1 MKFTCLYTIAN
12 ANSDLIQ
19 VSIKYT
25 PQFGSINNN
34 NLKVN
39 KMKLLEKT
47 ELAGL
52 ELKNRMAMA
61 AMTRSRADI
70 YGVVGDMTVKYYT
83 QRASAGL
90 LFTEAIRISEEATG
104 SPLTPGIFTN
114 EQIEAWKKVTQAVH
128 NKGGTIIAQLW
139 HTGRAGHSI
148 DRNGKL
154 PLAPSALPIRG
165 MQHFTSQG
173 MKSYETPQE
182 MSVEEI
188 KQTVKDFGQAAKNAI
203 EAGFDGVELH
213 AANGYL
219 PSQFLAESSN
229 QRTDEY
235 GGSVPNKVR
244 FVLEVMQELINT
256 VGGNK
261 VGIKISPFHPY
272 GDMILDDPIGTYTYL
287 IEELNKL
294 DFAYV
299 ELMKRSPYF
308 PSPSHYPEDDEIELF
323 GKIIEQTVI
332 ANAGYDKVSA
342 EVELEK
348 GIAKLV
354 SFGTLF
360 LANPDLPKR
369 FEKHTALNE
378 PDRATMFGGGEEG
391 YIDYP
396 FLNE

>member
-1 MKFTCLYTIAN
+1 MR
-12 ANSDLIQ
+12 
-19 VSIKYT
+19 
-25 PQFGSINNN
+25 
-34 NLKVN
+34 
-39 KMKLLEKT
+39 LLEPLQLKN
-47 ELAGL
+47 LA
-52 ELKNRMAMA
+52 LKNRMAMS
-61 AMTRSRADI
+61 AMTRSRAEI
-70 YGVVGDMTVKYYT
+70 NGVVGVMTVRYYT

-90 LFTEAIRISEEATG
+90 IFTEAIRISEEATG
-104 SPLTPGIFTN
+104 SPLTPGIYTSD
-114 EQIEAWKKVTQAVH
+114 QIEGWKKVTKSVH
-128 NKGGTIIAQLW
+128 EHGGIIIAQLW

-154 PLAPSALPIRG
+154 PLAPSPLPIQG

-173 MKSYETPQE
+173 LKNYETPQQITIT
-182 MSVEEI
+182 EI
-188 KQTVKDFGQAAKNAI
+188 QQTVKDYGQAAKNAI

-219 PSQFLAESSN
+219 PSQFLAESAN

-235 GGSVPNKVR
+235 GGSIRNKAR
-244 FVLEVMQELINT
+244 FVLEVIHELISA
-256 VGGNK
+256 VGGDK

-272 GDMILDDPIGTYTYL
+272 GNILLDNPLDTYTYV

-308 PSPSHYPEDDEIELF
+308 PSPAHYPAGDEIELL
-323 GKIIEQTVI
+323 GKMIKQTVI
-332 ANAGYDKVSA
+332 ANAGYDQASA
-342 EVELEK
+342 EAELEK
-348 GIAKLV
+348 GIARMV

-369 FEKHTALNE
+369 FERGAGLNE
-378 PDRATMFGGGEEG
+378 PDRATMFGGGEQG

-396 FLNE
+396 AIID

>member
-1 MKFTCLYTIAN
+1 MNIMKI
-12 ANSDLIQ
+12 
-19 VSIKYT
+19 
-25 PQFGSINNN
+25 
-34 NLKVN
+34 
-39 KMKLLEKT
+39 LEKKQ
-47 ELAGL
+47 LGNL
-52 ELKNRMAMA
+52 ELKNKMAMS

-70 YGVVGDMTVKYYT
+70 HGVVGEMTVEYYT

-114 EQIEAWKKVTQAVH
+114 EQIEAWKKITQAVH
-128 NKGGTIIAQLW
+128 DKGGIIIAQLW
-139 HTGRAGHSI
+139 HTGRVGHSI

-173 MKSYETPQE
+173 MKDYETPKAITL
-182 MSVEEI
+182 EEI
-188 KQTVKDFGQAAKNAI
+188 KHTIKHFGQAAKNAM

-229 QRTDEY
+229 QRKDEY
-235 GGSVPNKVR
+235 GGNIPNKAR
-244 FVLEVMQELINT
+244 FVLEVMQELISA
-256 VGGNK
+256 VGGDK
-261 VGIKISPFHPY
+261 VGIKISPLHPY
-272 GDMILDDPIGTYTYL
+272 GDMILDTPLETYNYL

-294 DFAYV
+294 NFSYV
-299 ELMKRSPYF
+299 ELMKRSPSF
-308 PSPSHYPEDDEIELF
+308 PSPAHYPNGDDIELF
-323 GKIIEQTVI
+323 GNHIKQAVI
-332 ANAGYDKVSA
+332 ANSGYDKASA
-342 EVELEK
+342 EAELEK
-348 GIAKLV
+348 GIASMV

-369 FEKHTALNE
+369 FELDAELNE
-378 PDRATMFGGGEEG
+378 PDRATMFGGGEQG

-396 FLNE
+396 FLKE